1 MNFNSHFF
9 NLDIETFA
17 KIIDTMYD
25 EVLIYDANYNIA
37 YINQAC
43 SRHYCC
49 SPKEMIGKSFFDF
62 IEEKWWEP
70 SVLPL
75 VYKNKKT
82 YAIKQTVYTGKE
94 LLTIAVPIFDK
105 NNNIKYVVMNVRDV
119 VMEKDIINAAEQ
131 LPVYESE
138 TLNIPVFKSKKMTA
152 LMELIKK
159 ISTIDVNVILLGESG
174 TGKTMYAQY
183 LHSISSR
190 KDKPFVSINCA
201 SIPHDLLESELFGY
215 AKGAFTGAKN
225 QGKKGLFEVAHEG
238 ILFLDEITELSLSA
252 QAKLLHVLQN
262 GEFLPLGATNPI
274 KVNVRIIA
282 ATNKILKNLVKM
294 GTFREDLYYRLNVV
308 EIYIPPL
315 RTRRSDILPLIR
327 FFLNEFNKK
336 YNVTRDFA
344 ESALNV
350 LLNYKWQG
358 NVRELKHTVERLVIT
373 SDTMIIEASMLPK
386 NFFNIIDET
395 DDKLPSQILSF
406 DSAIND
412 FEEKIVKKAYQQY
425 NTSRK
430 LAKHLM
436 ITQTRAN
443 KLIQKHIK
451 NPLPPEN

>member
-1 MNFNSHFF
+1 
-9 NLDIETFA
+9 
-17 KIIDTMYD
+17 
-25 EVLIYDANYNIA
+25 
-37 YINQAC
+37 
-43 SRHYCC
+43 
-49 SPKEMIGKSFFDF
+49 MIGKNFFDF
-62 IEEKWWEP
+62 MEEKWWEP

-94 LLTIAVPIFDK
+94 LLTIAVPIFDQ
-105 NNNIKYVVMNVRDV
+105 NNNIKYVVMNVRDE
-119 VMEKDIINAAEQ
+119 VMEKDIVNASEQ
-131 LPVYESE
+131 LPSYDSE
-138 TLNIPVFKSKKMTA
+138 KLNVPVFKSKKMTA

-201 SIPHDLLESELFGY
+201 SIPHELLESELFGY
-215 AKGAFTGAKN
+215 EKGAFTGAKH
-225 QGKKGLFEVAHEG
+225 QGKKGLFEIAHEG

-262 GEFLPLGATNPI
+262 GEFLPLGATSPV

-315 RTRRSDILPLIR
+315 RSRRSDILPLIH

-336 YNVTRDFA
+336 YNVTRNFA
-344 ESALNV
+344 ESALRV

-358 NVRELKHTVERLVIT
+358 NVRELKHVVERLVVT
-373 SDTMIIEASMLPK
+373 TDTMIIEASMLPK
-386 NFFNIIDET
+386 NFFNIIDEV
-395 DDKLPSQILSF
+395 DYKLPDQITSF
-406 DSAIND
+406 DSTMNE
-412 FEEKIVKKAYQQY
+412 FEEKIIKKAYSQH

-451 NPLPPEN
+451 NNIPES